1 MRTLRVFASLLAFPC
16 PFNEV
21 GFPSVSPFWAVF
33 NLAPFNNLR
42 SDYPLDSRSIE
53 WLILDRIRDTDM
65 VRCLLR
71 SDASASVAAVKLRS
85 KVSRR
90 DFDATQKVPVVPLL
104 GNWSTWHRPN
114 AVWVDVAFA
123 KNICLGLVPWMWPC
137 GRYCSVLARLLG
149 TSGTTFCGACGHEL
163 LDVADECSQHSAQV
177 MHVALRLASTFGH

>member
-1 MRTLRVFASLLAFPC
+1 MRTLRVVASLLAFPC

-42 SDYPLDSRSIE
+42 SDYPLDSRSAE

-65 VRCLLR
+65 VGCLLR

-123 KNICLGLVPWMWPC
+123 EKSFLDSFRGY
-137 GRYCSVLARLLG
+137 GRALG
-149 TSGTTFCGACGHEL
+149 TFLSSFDYWPLQGDLPRC
-163 LDVADECSQHSAQV
+163 
-177 MHVALRLASTFGH
+177 MRP